1 LSPHH
6 PPTRKGSTTK
16 KLSIPKNVELE
27 FLPPYSPELNPV
39 ERLWQDLKDALGFDL
54 YEHLAD
60 LQQKART
67 VLSLLHR

>member
-1 LSPHH
+1 MILDNGRFH
-6 PPTRKGSTTK
+6 KAK

-27 FLPPYSPELNPV
+27 FLPPYSSELNPV
-39 ERLWQDLKDALGFDL
+39 ERFWQDLKDALGFDL

-60 LQQKART
+60 LLQEART